1 MTFFEVLKDLQQLRD
16 DYKFMSPWTMAHGS
30 YLVTCHLHFCPSP
43 KRKIGMIA
51 ASHVARPCHWKS
63 KLRKPPS
70 TPTLLMVGWLQV
82 GWLQVGPQDGCTEN
96 EINDLLEKH
105 VQGFLCRCAATR
117 MHFDIW
123 GIYQLLPTFKNIKKK
138 PKPSIYPHKP
148 W

>member
-1 MTFFEVLKDLQQLRD
+1 MIPREEKYVHAQL
-16 DYKFMSPWTMAHGS
+16 
-30 YLVTCHLHFCPSP
+30 HLHPH
-43 KRKIGMIA
+43 R
-51 ASHVARPCHWKS
+51 
-63 KLRKPPS
+63 
-70 TPTLLMVGWLQV
+70 LLERGVIVQVCVGADLLVGRLQV
-82 GWLQVGPQDGCTEN
+82 APQDGCTEN